1 MCSLPMLSHIP
12 HALVTDNHM
21 CIKYLVT
28 LIQIVPSYT
37 DEQWYSETRI
47 CRLNYIDR

>member
-1 MCSLPMLSHIP
+1 MADAVP

-28 LIQIVPSYT
+28 LIQIVPTLSYT
-37 DEQWYSETRI
+37 EAI
-47 CRLNYIDR
+47 K